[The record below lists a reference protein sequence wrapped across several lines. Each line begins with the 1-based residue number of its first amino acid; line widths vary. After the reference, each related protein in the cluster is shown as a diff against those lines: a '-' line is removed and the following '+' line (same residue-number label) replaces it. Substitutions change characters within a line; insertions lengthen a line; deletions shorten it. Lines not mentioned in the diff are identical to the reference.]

1 MSKLAR
7 LKLTKLIRC
16 RICARFRSR
25 CLHVTRFDEC
35 NWLRE
40 VGSSIM
46 LHTEM
51 CAFCLWVDSVQ
62 LQLPLCGS
70 DFQKC
75 ADKATSVQKPGY
87 HFTDLVELSLSQFG
101 EGYLCAFLLCFA
113 LVPSRYIVYSIG
125 QILVEWQVE
134 VLRGLSSIHQLN
146 PGKPELTQ
154 FQLHSQRC
162 FRGQHLKSKAK
173 VDGLL
178 PRVSAS
184 GQQVVAHTKVTQ
196 IDRSSKSF
204 AGRGLILGLWRPW
217 RSLSPPFTSHIYNP
231 KNINP
236 DGFWMGSG
244 SLF

>member
-1 MSKLAR
+1 M
-7 LKLTKLIRC
+7 
-16 RICARFRSR
+16 
-25 CLHVTRFDEC
+25 
-35 NWLRE
+35 
-40 VGSSIM
+40 
-46 LHTEM
+46 
-51 CAFCLWVDSVQ
+51 
-62 LQLPLCGS
+62 
-70 DFQKC
+70 
-75 ADKATSVQKPGY
+75 QKPGY

-146 PGKPELTQ
+146 PPGKPELRQ

-184 GQQVVAHTKVTQ
+184 GQQVVETKVTRQ
-196 IDRSSKSF
+196 KFQEF
-204 AGRGLILGLWRPW
+204 AGRGLI
-217 RSLSPPFTSHIYNP
+217 
-231 KNINP
+231 
-236 DGFWMGSG
+236 
-244 SLF
+244 

>member
-1 MSKLAR
+1 MSATGCGKLDPASCFTQR
-7 LKLTKLIRC
+7 CVHSVCGLTLYSCSFHYVVRIFRNVPIKQPLCKNRGTTLLISLSFPC
-16 RICARFRSR
+16 PSLAKGICA
-25 CLHVTRFDEC
+25 
-35 NWLRE
+35 
-40 VGSSIM
+40 
-46 LHTEM
+46 
-51 CAFCLWVDSVQ
+51 
-62 LQLPLCGS
+62 
-70 DFQKC
+70 
-75 ADKATSVQKPGY
+75 
-87 HFTDLVELSLSQFG
+87 HFS
-101 EGYLCAFLLCFA
+101 FA
-113 LVPSRYIVYSIG
+113 LPSSLLGNYIVYSIG

-146 PGKPELTQ
+146 PPGKPELRQ

-184 GQQVVAHTKVTQ
+184 GQQVVAQTKVTQ

-204 AGRGLILGLWRPW
+204 AGRGWILGPWRPW

-231 KNINP
+231 KNINLE
-236 DGFWMGSG
+236 GFWMGSG